1 MEINGKKVINGQ
13 RGFTLSITKR
23 DIVKGKHKDPGGC
36 AAALALMRENKDING
51 VRVHIGRIFV
61 EAPNAWIR
69 YKTPSSLRDEIIAFD
84 RGGEFLPGDHQVK
97 CLKKSEQ
104 AYIDNKEWRKIG
116 PRDRSDE
123 LSKDRRK
130 KRVSHIVPGVRARGV
145 NR

>member
-13 RGFTLSITKR
+13 RPFTLSITTR
-23 DIVKGKHKDPGGC
+23 DIKKGKHKDPGGC
-36 AAALALMRENKDING
+36 AAAIALMRENTDIKS

-69 YKTPSSLRDEIIAFD
+69 YKTPHSLRDEIVAFD
-84 RGGEFLPGDHQVK
+84 RGGQFLPGDHQIG
-97 CLKKSEQ
+97 CLTKSEQ
-104 AYIDNKEWRKIG
+104 AYIDNKEWRKQG

-123 LSKDRRK
+123 PARGDR
-130 KRVSHIVPGVRARGV
+130 KRRISHVVPGVRARGA